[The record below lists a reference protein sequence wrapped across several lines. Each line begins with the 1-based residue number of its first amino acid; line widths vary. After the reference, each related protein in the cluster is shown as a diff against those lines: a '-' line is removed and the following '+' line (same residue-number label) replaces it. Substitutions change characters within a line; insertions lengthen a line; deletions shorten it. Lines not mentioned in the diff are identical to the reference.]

1 MHLQKIILEKKK
13 SYFQKELAKNRNK
26 PKELWKMHT
35 GMILV
40 NLQKAYD
47 TLDHGVLLEKMK
59 YFGFQTSAIK

>member
-13 SYFQKELAKNRNK
+13 FYFETELAKNRNK

-40 NLQKAYD
+40 NHQKAYD